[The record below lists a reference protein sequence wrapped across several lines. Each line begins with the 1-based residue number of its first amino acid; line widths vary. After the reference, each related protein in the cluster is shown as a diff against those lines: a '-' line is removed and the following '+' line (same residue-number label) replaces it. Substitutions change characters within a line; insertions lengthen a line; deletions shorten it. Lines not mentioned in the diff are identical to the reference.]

1 LPPEPLKK
9 LIQAERAGR
18 DIEPE
23 REAKIVSKV
32 LQRLLFMLTIND
44 EKFNM

>member
-1 LPPEPLKK
+1 LPPEALKK
-9 LIQAERAGR
+9 LIQVERVGR

-23 REAKIVSKV
+23 REAKIASKV
-32 LQRLLFMLTIND
+32 LQRLLFMLTIDD